1 MADEE
6 AALAAHYGKEPRAA
20 GTTPGGKA
28 SKWAITTRLN
38 LNEQSSWNEAETRI
52 LTLIKF
58 YVEEL
63 GNIVSKKLK
72 S

>member
-28 SKWAITTRLN
+28 SK
-38 LNEQSSWNEAETRI
+38 
-52 LTLIKF
+52 
-58 YVEEL
+58 
-63 GNIVSKKLK
+63 
-72 S
+72 